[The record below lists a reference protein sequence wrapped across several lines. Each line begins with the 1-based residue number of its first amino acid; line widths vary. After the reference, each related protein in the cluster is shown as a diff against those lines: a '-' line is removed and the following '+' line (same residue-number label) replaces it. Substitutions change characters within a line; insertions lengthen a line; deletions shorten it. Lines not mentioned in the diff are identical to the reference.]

1 MQASKSI
8 EMKMLNTEV
17 KNLCYIS
24 KRGTKEKNKN
34 KKRKKKNK
42 RKTIKE
48 KIKEKTIKEKIKE
61 ENKK

>member
-48 KIKEKTIKEKIKE
+48 KIKEKTIKENIKE

>member
-42 RKTIKE
+42 RKNNQRTK
-48 KIKEKTIKEKIKE
+48 
-61 ENKK
+61 